1 MNFTSILSPL
11 RQITKILISGAQI
24 KTQTCQYA
32 APGGLLA
39 KMKKGKK
46 ATTQTTGKI
55 VLPVET
61 DAKKLVSFVC
71 GSNILKEGGEDIK
84 LKPDSEY
91 PEWLWNIRIGP
102 PPKLEELDKNTKAYW
117 RKLRKQGLR
126 KNNLKSQYKQ
136 Y

>member
-1 MNFTSILSPL
+1 M
-11 RQITKILISGAQI
+11 ISSENYGI
-24 KTQTCQYA
+24 IFFIYNNI
-32 APGGLLA
+32 GGLLA

-46 ATTQTTGKI
+46 VAAQTVGKI

-71 GSNILKEGGEDIK
+71 GSNILKEGGEDVKI
-84 LKPDSEY
+84 KPDSEY

-117 RKLRKQGLR
+117 RKLRKRELR
-126 KNNLKSQYKQ
+126 RNNLRSKYTL
-136 Y
+136 